1 MGRPQS
7 IMRKLAPVLTLMA
20 YVGYL
25 SSIEP
30 RFAHS
35 YSASR
40 TRASFSLSSRW
51 RKESCSST
59 GCRRTCSLP
68 RSRCRD
74 RMSQCSCRYAA
85 ALPDRTGLRPQSPS
99 CPGHARGVLR
109 SRTCHL
115 RWRAGAAWSTSD
127 HGRRRSSM
135 HPQRADRRTDN
146 LPRSRCRSSIPH
158 CRCLR
163 SRTCHLR

>member
-1 MGRPQS
+1 MSPLRGK
-7 IMRKLAPVLTLMA
+7 IAPGGGAGLGHSPGPNGAVRYSSSFVGFPALMA

-35 YSASR
+35 YSASQ

-68 RSRCRD
+68 RSRCRG

-85 ALPDRTGLRPQSPS
+85 ALPDQTVLPPQSPS
-99 CPGHARGVLR
+99 CPGHARGVL
-109 SRTCHL
+109 
-115 RWRAGAAWSTSD
+115 
-127 HGRRRSSM
+127 
-135 HPQRADRRTDN
+135 PV
-146 LPRSRCRSSIPH
+146 
-158 CRCLR
+158 
-163 SRTCHLR
+163 